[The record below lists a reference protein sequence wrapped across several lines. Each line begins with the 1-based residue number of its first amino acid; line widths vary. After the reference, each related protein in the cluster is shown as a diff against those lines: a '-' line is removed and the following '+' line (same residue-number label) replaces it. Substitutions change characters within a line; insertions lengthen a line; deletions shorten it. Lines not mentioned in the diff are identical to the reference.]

1 MQNFMTTIIHAVKT
15 WVKNDAFTADDA
27 LDIVVEM
34 GVVEPVSAVD
44 GTIYT
49 SPEGEIYTLN

>member
-1 MQNFMTTIIHAVKT
+1 MQKFMETIIHAVKT

-27 LDIVVEM
+27 FEIVVEN
-34 GVVEPVSAVD
+34 GVISPLAAVD

-49 SPEGEIYTLN
+49 SPDGEIYTL

>member
-1 MQNFMTTIIHAVKT
+1 MQNFMTTIIHAVKS

-27 LDIVVEM
+27 MELAIEM
-34 GVVEPVSAVD
+34 DVIEPLRAID

-49 SPEGEIYTLN
+49 SPEGEIYTL

>member
-1 MQNFMTTIIHAVKT
+1 MQNFMTTIIHAVKS

-27 LDIVVEM
+27 MDIVTEI
-34 GVVEPVSAVD
+34 GVIEPLRAID

-49 SPEGEIYTLN
+49 SLNGDIYTL